1 MSDTNAE
8 LGRSVMEVLNA
19 LGASPETA
27 GAALGINART
37 LSAMCEGIVPMRSL
51 VIRFAEGVAQR
62 CRRGEGAPDWWFDPD
77 AWLSVAGYTPRREGG
92 PHPAHRNGAPSQP
105 HGSPNQGGPAPGM
118 ARPERSGSP
127 HTNGTVAAPDDT
139 PAHEHYHPVYRPE
152 HVGSS
157 VVHVFRILDRDNRS
171 VFKMTLPP
179 DVDYKAR
186 AAQVKQDLA
195 TLGKSQFER
204 KYGRHRETGK

>member
-8 LGRSVMEVLNA
+8 LGRSVMEVLNS

-77 AWLSVAGYTPRREGG
+77 AWLSLAGYTPRREGG
-92 PHPAHRNGAPSQP
+92 PHPAHRNGGSNPAHPSAGHAPGAPRPDRGAQP
-105 HGSPNQGGPAPGM
+105 HS
-118 ARPERSGSP
+118 
-127 HTNGTVAAPDDT
+127 NGTATAPDDT
-139 PAHEHYHPVYRPE
+139 PAHDHYHPVYERE
-152 HVGSS
+152 QFGSS
-157 VVHVFRILDRDNRS
+157 IVHVFRILDRDNRS
-171 VFKMTLPP
+171 HFKITLAP

-186 AAQVKQDLA
+186 AVQVKQDL
-195 TLGKSQFER
+195 TTMGKSQFER
-204 KYGRHRETGK
+204 KYGRHREPAQ